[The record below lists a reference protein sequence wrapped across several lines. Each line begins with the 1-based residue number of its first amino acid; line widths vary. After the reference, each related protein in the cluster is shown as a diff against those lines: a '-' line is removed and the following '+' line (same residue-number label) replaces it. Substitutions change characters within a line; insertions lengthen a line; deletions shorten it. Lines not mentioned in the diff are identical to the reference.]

1 MKQQPVSGLNLSLR
15 FLDSCVSRY
24 LDGVFPPV
32 EQPGTPGEWQKI
44 AILARQ
50 NGLTPLIGYMIN
62 QGVPELDSL
71 PERIIE
77 TFLRDYKESTIR
89 NVTIMDQAERTL
101 SLFRLQGIKAFLVKG
116 GAILETIYR
125 DTPGIRP
132 VTDIDIVV
140 AADDFERAASVLS
153 ETGASARGFR
163 PPNHQLM
170 VWSNSRNVPVDLHG
184 CFFQTRLP
192 LGRAG
197 FRLPEKLFSRHSEGF
212 TGRLGRPQHLFYLV
226 YHALQHSLSRLIWWM
241 DIISVIRQCS
251 KKDMAVFEDI
261 LTESAV
267 NKVFSSL
274 LWVMKRRLGVSIPE
288 NISCLSP
295 DIGISGRL
303 ALARTLQGRYP
314 RRLNLLL
321 YLACLPSSFD
331 KIQFLK
337 ASLFP
342 AAATLAG
349 TYPESN
355 RRAKQLHHLEHVFRF
370 MKELLDMVFSM
381 PT

>member
-1 MKQQPVSGLNLSLR
+1 
-15 FLDSCVSRY
+15 
-24 LDGVFPPV
+24 
-32 EQPGTPGEWQKI
+32 
-44 AILARQ
+44 
-50 NGLTPLIGYMIN
+50 
-62 QGVPELDSL
+62 
-71 PERIIE
+71 
-77 TFLRDYKESTIR
+77 
-89 NVTIMDQAERTL
+89 
-101 SLFRLQGIKAFLVKG
+101 
-116 GAILETIYR
+116 
-125 DTPGIRP
+125 
-132 VTDIDIVV
+132 
-140 AADDFERAASVLS
+140 
-153 ETGASARGFR
+153 
-163 PPNHQLM
+163 
-170 VWSNSRNVPVDLHG
+170 
-184 CFFQTRLP
+184 
-192 LGRAG
+192 
-197 FRLPEKLFSRHSEGF
+197 
-212 TGRLGRPQHLFYLV
+212 GRLGQPQHLFYLV

-274 LWVMKRRLGVSIPE
+274 LWVMKRRLRVSIPE

-314 RRLNLLL
+314 SQLNLLL

-370 MKELLDMVFSM
+370 IKELLDMVFSM